1 MDSSNTIVSIN
12 TLALDLRRRSVSVH
26 SNTIPRATIQCIS
39 QSVCGVLWVLL
50 MDASMGQLVSKEA
63 VIYLRED
70 WSTVLRD
77 NGHRFA
83 GSKTK
88 QLLLHASNLDT
99 QHTTVRH

>member
-1 MDSSNTIVSIN
+1 ME
-12 TLALDLRRRSVSVH
+12 
-26 SNTIPRATIQCIS
+26 
-39 QSVCGVLWVLL
+39 
-50 MDASMGQLVSKEA
+50 QLVSKEA

-77 NGHRFA
+77 NGRRFA

-99 QHTTVRH
+99 QHTTVRHLIATICIFFVLSFSCLSIFNNFTVST